1 MKGIALQGGGVL
13 TSLSESFHLLRPDFS
28 AAHLGLLGAA
38 AARILDRYSYHKL
51 SCSHLS

>member
-1 MKGIALQGGGVL
+1 ML
-13 TSLSESFHLLRPDFS
+13 TSLSESLHLLRPDFS